1 MCGLTIMTNP
11 QHNNNPADLT
21 SRVTSCKYKIVRVL
35 WIISAYVYTTD
46 PQPKSKSTDLTHVER
61 LALEGR
67 QKALKLCANAS
78 YGFAGACVRLHM
90 CARVHFLVC
99 VFVCLYLLLCAYVSV
114 SVCLFLCACAC
125 TCPVRPKTLNL
136 CANTSYKRAGVCV
149 CAYVCVRVYAITC
162 PWPSSARIDD
172 LTICSSVFDASGQV
186 MLRTHTHTPTHTH
199 IQIHTYTTAHTHRC
213 CYITSSECSISWG
226 GQWLYDCRHAYV
238 YTDTNTCAHTHA
250 HTHTCTHMHAHIHT
264 LIHIHTYTHTH
275 THTHTYT
282 HTRTNTH
289 THAHIYA
296 HAYTHTSTHTHTH
309 IHMYI

>member
-1 MCGLTIMTNP
+1 MCIHIYTRTHKYGAREFPFNRHTITPAQAHCMCGLTIMTNP

-162 PWPSSARIDD
+162 PWPSSARIAK
-172 LTICSSVFDASGQV
+172 CSRWLDYLFNCVGCIGAGDAS
-186 MLRTHTHTPTHTH
+186 HTHS
-199 IQIHTYTTAHTHRC
+199 HTYA
-213 CYITSSECSISWG
+213 
-226 GQWLYDCRHAYV
+226 
-238 YTDTNTCAHTHA
+238 
-250 HTHTCTHMHAHIHT
+250 
-264 LIHIHTYTHTH
+264 YTH
-275 THTHTYT
+275 
-282 HTRTNTH
+282 TNTH
-289 THAHIYA
+289 THN
-296 HAYTHTSTHTHTH
+296 HTHTQVLLH
-309 IHMYI
+309 HQFRVFH